1 MIGSNL
7 VEAFGKNSDILK
19 NGFEKAL
26 ADLETQTEI
35 TGITGD
41 MIFALDGNDEDGYS
55 ILGSE
60 GLVTEAIDNIRG
72 TGQVKIG
79 GILWTAR
86 SENGSPIEE
95 GALVTVDRVEGVK
108 VLVSVR
114 NDSLS

>member
-1 MIGSNL
+1 MSLSYPMLWLVLLVVFAGVEGLTAGLISIWFCAGSL
-7 VEAFGKNSDILK
+7 A
-19 NGFEKAL
+19 AL
-26 ADLETQTEI
+26 
-35 TGITGD
+35 
-41 MIFALDGNDEDGYS
+41 FATIQKTNVDS

>member
-1 MIGSNL
+1 M
-7 VEAFGKNSDILK
+7 D
-19 NGFEKAL
+19 
-26 ADLETQTEI
+26 
-35 TGITGD
+35 
-41 MIFALDGNDEDGYS
+41 S

-72 TGQVKIG
+72 SGQVKIG